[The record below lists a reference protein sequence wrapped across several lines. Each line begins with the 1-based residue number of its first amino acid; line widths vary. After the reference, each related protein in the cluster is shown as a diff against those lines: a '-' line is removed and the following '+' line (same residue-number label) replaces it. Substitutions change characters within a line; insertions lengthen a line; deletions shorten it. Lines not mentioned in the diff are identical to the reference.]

1 MWPYETT
8 SLEVQCLSITPEVR
22 IFKYFKIVRLQ
33 APNEWWAH
41 LHSIQI
47 CSVSKQLRSID
58 KKAKITESLIP
69 YILKNDYYCKC
80 FLCR

>member
-1 MWPYETT
+1 M
-8 SLEVQCLSITPEVR
+8 
-22 IFKYFKIVRLQ
+22 Q
-33 APNEWWAH
+33 AYTCSNGDCMIMLIDSMMENCDGFENYNPVTYYA
-41 LHSIQI
+41 IQI